1 MVKKTK
7 SELSRIAKRAARA
20 RRQNED
26 KEKKK
31 QRAILA
37 TKNRREKTGGH
48 TAKRQELKR
57 KVMLA
62 YSKKY
67 LKKNSLFCFCCRKR
81 LHLDFLTIDHVKGR
95 KEMEKDRHLK
105 KMGIGVL
112 ITDHNVRETLKIT
125 DRAYI
130 INNGEI
136 LRSGAPAELSMDPQV
151 RKIYLGEDFTL

>member
-7 SELSRIAKRAARA
+7 SELSRIAKRAARV
-20 RRQNED
+20 RRSNEE
-26 KEKKK
+26 KEAKS

-67 LKKNSLFCFCCRKR
+67 LKKNGLFCFCCRKR

-95 KEMEKDRHLK
+95 KEMEKDKHLK
-105 KMGIGVL
+105 KMGYKASREGPTLNNWLIKNKLPKGFQVL
-112 ITDHNVRETLKIT
+112 CWNCNTTK
-125 DRAYI
+125 
-130 INNGEI
+130 
-136 LRSGAPAELSMDPQV
+136 ELYGSCPHK
-151 RKIYLGEDFTL
+151 RKFRN